1 MLGGGDWAG
10 RRARRAHGRALAGW
24 EGGRRVQ
31 PRGRHQPMMTM
42 HEHPHRADFAVVAVV
57 VMRDAEMRCRDVER
71 SDGAQLVFVCSY
83 ALTDLLTY
91 LFGGL

>member
-31 PRGRHQPMMTM
+31 PRGRRQPMMTM
-42 HEHPHRADFAVVAVV
+42 HEHPHRADFAVVV
-57 VMRDAEMRCRDVER
+57 
-71 SDGAQLVFVCSY
+71 L
-83 ALTDLLTY
+83 
-91 LFGGL
+91 